1 MKALIITWE
10 GYQDHEVIYPYYRC
24 REETPN
30 VSIMANKEVI
40 FGIMGTKM
48 NADLNVSDLSVRY
61 DEIFNKYDFLIL
73 PGGVK
78 ALEKLRQDKKILR
91 FVHEWDAAGKI
102 IASTCHGAQLLI
114 SAKVVKGR
122 EISGYYSLEDDITNA
137 GAVYSREPVVMSDNI
152 ISSPH
157 YNWMGEWMK
166 EAIDAYSRKERL

>member
-61 DEIFNKYDFLIL
+61 DEIFNKYDSCCFSGEFYKTYENEIKETVSQLKKGYFEIYL
-73 PGGVK
+73 DETHK
-78 ALEKLRQDKKILR
+78 THKISELALKIMIK
-91 FVHEWDAAGKI
+91 H
-102 IASTCHGAQLLI
+102 
-114 SAKVVKGR
+114 
-122 EISGYYSLEDDITNA
+122 
-137 GAVYSREPVVMSDNI
+137 MSN
-152 ISSPH
+152 
-157 YNWMGEWMK
+157 
-166 EAIDAYSRKERL
+166 